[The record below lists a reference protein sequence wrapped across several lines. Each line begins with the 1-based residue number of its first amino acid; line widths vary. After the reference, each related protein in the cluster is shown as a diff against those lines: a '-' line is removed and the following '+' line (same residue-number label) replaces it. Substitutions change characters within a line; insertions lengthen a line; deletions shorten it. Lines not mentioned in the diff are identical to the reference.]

1 MDINLKKLE
10 FDKIL
15 EILLGFCIT
24 TIGKEITTKLRP
36 SNNYN
41 EVEKTLEETS
51 EAVLLIYK
59 NSEPNFYDF
68 FDINLSIK
76 NLESGNSLSI
86 SAILNLNII
95 LKNSFELK
103 KYFDKDYINKDDFP
117 ILSNLFDMLYTNK
130 NIIDEIEKCISSE
143 ELIEDDASLELKNI
157 RKKQKNLEQDIRNK
171 LNEIIRGKF
180 SKYLQD
186 NIITIRNDRFVIPVK
201 EEYKSQVKG
210 FVHDVS
216 NAGSTLF
223 IEPTSIFEMNNEI
236 NKLKVEEQYEIE
248 KILQKLSF
256 LFAPYIE
263 ELKQD
268 VELIGK
274 LDFIFAKAKYSR
286 KINGITPILSKE
298 KQIELKNARHP
309 LIDENKVIPISL
321 SLGKDFNTLL
331 ITGPNTGGKTVALKT
346 VGLLT
351 SMACSGLNI
360 PASEG
365 SKIYVFDK
373 IFADIGDDQSIQDS
387 LSTFS
392 SHMLNIVKIIK
403 NASKESLILV
413 DELGS
418 GTDPVEGA
426 NLAISILEYLYNLGS
441 LTIATTHYQ
450 ELKQYA
456 LSNTGFE
463 NASVEFNVETMSP
476 TYHLLVGIPGKSN
489 AFAISKNLGL
499 PNSIINK
506 AKSMM
511 SKEQIDFEELLKNIY
526 DQKSKIEEEKLEID
540 KKLENISNLEKA
552 LVLDNEN
559 LQKQKENIINEA
571 KIKARNILLDAKDEA
586 NEIIKELNNISNT
599 KSAENIR
606 NRLNKHINDIS
617 EINISEDNIKNT
629 MKNADIN
636 KNQNKN
642 LNLINKDDIK
652 PNMEVFVRKF
662 NQNGIVLSRI
672 SKSNE
677 VQVQIGVIK
686 TNVSIDELEK
696 AHNDNFNKK
705 TDNNKTNT
713 NNTLTSTYSNLSKA
727 KNIKSE
733 INVIGLNVEEA
744 TFVVD
749 KFLDDATL
757 SKLTSVR
764 IVHGKG
770 TGKLMK
776 GIHKFLKTNPHV
788 KSFRLGTY
796 GEGEM
801 GVTIVELK

>member
-1 MDINLKKLE
+1 M
-10 FDKIL
+10 
-15 EILLGFCIT
+15 
-24 TIGKEITTKLRP
+24 
-36 SNNYN
+36 
-41 EVEKTLEETS
+41 
-51 EAVLLIYK
+51 
-59 NSEPNFYDF
+59 
-68 FDINLSIK
+68 
-76 NLESGNSLSI
+76 
-86 SAILNLNII
+86 
-95 LKNSFELK
+95 
-103 KYFDKDYINKDDFP
+103 
-117 ILSNLFDMLYTNK
+117 
-130 NIIDEIEKCISSE
+130 
-143 ELIEDDASLELKNI
+143 
-157 RKKQKNLEQDIRNK
+157 
-171 LNEIIRGKF
+171 IRGKF

-256 LFAPYIE
+256 LFTPYIE

-274 LDFIFAKAKYSR
+274 LDFIFAKAKYSK
-286 KINGITPILSKE
+286 KISGITPILSKE

-309 LIDENKVIPISL
+309 LIDENKVVPISL

-540 KKLENISNLEKA
+540 KKLENISNLEKS

-586 NEIIKELNNISNT
+586 NKIIKELNNISNT

-617 EINISEDNIKNT
+617 EINISEDNIKST
-629 MKNADIN
+629 RKNADIN

-662 NQNGIVLSRI
+662 NQNGTVLSRP

-677 VQVQIGVIK
+677 VQIQIGLIK
-686 TNVSIDELEK
+686 TNISINELEK
-696 AHNDNFNKK
+696 AHSDKKDNKK
-705 TDNNKTNT
+705 P
-713 NNTLTSTYSNLSKA
+713 LTSTYSNLSKV

-744 TFVVD
+744 IFVVD
-749 KFLDDATL
+749 KFLDDASL
-757 SKLTSVR
+757 SKLNTVR

-776 GIHKFLKTNPHV
+776 GIHNFLKTNPYV

-801 GVTIVELK
+801 GVTVVELK